1 MKKVE
6 LSKGI
11 YWVGV
16 IDWNIR
22 DFHGYKTPNGTTY
35 NAYLIVDEKIALIDT
50 VKKSFKD
57 ELVENIRNIVDPE
70 DIDYLIVN
78 HVEMDHSG
86 SFTDIVELLKNAKI
100 LATSEG
106 KEELAK
112 HHGVQSEIG
121 VLENMDT
128 LSLGSKTLT
137 FIKTPMLHWPDSMM
151 TYVNED
157 KILFSSD
164 GFGQHYAS
172 SKRFDDEIDEKVLYD
187 AAADYYSNILW
198 LYSPLISR
206 LIDNV
211 AEMGID
217 LEMIAPD
224 HGFIWRNDT
233 TKPIGWYND
242 WANGKSSDRILIVY
256 DTMWEST
263 EKMAKAIGDGIK
275 DEGVDVKLMR
285 LKYTENSFVIKEL
298 LESKGLLIGTPTL
311 NNSMFPSLGSFLTY
325 MKGLRPKNKIGATFG
340 SYGWGGGACDTA
352 NAMMEE
358 AGINMVF
365 PPFEI
370 KWVPTKE
377 ELDNCYEHGRK
388 FAKKALET
396 I

>member
-1 MKKVE
+1 MKEVE
-6 LSKGI
+6 LKKGI

-50 VKKSFKD
+50 VKRSFKD
-57 ELVENIRNIVDPE
+57 ELVKNIRNIVDPE

-86 SFTDIVELLKNAKI
+86 SFSEIVDLLKNAKI
-100 LATSEG
+100 FATSEG
-106 KEELAK
+106 RDELVK
-112 HHGVQSEIG
+112 HHGVNAQIG
-121 VLENMDT
+121 VLEDGDS
-128 LSLGSKTLT
+128 LSLGKKTLT

-157 KILFSSD
+157 KVLFSSD

-172 SKRFDDEIDEKVLYD
+172 SNRFDDEMDEKVLYD

-198 LYSPLISR
+198 LYSPLVSR
-206 LIDNV
+206 LIDKV
-211 AEMGID
+211 VGMGIELD
-217 LEMIAPD
+217 MIAPD

-233 TKPIGWYND
+233 MKPIGWYND
-242 WANGKSSDRILIVY
+242 WANGKTSDRILIVY

-263 EKMAKAIGDGIK
+263 EKMAKAIANGIK
-275 DEGVDVKLMR
+275 DEGVNVKLMK
-285 LKYTENSFVIKEL
+285 LKDTENSYVIKEL
-298 LESKGLLIGTPTL
+298 LESKGILVGTPTL
-311 NNSMFPSLGSFLTY
+311 NNNMFPSLGSFLTY

-340 SYGWGGGACDTA
+340 SYGWGGGACNIA
-352 NAMMEE
+352 NNMMEE
-358 AGINMVF
+358 AGIDMIF
-365 PPFEI
+365 PPFEV
-370 KWVPTKE
+370 KWVPTEKE
-377 ELDNCYEHGRK
+377 LNDCYEHGRK
-388 FAKKALET
+388 FAKKALEK